1 MGLLSEG
8 TPLDWPEVKKVA
20 DHVREHGIT
29 QLINIFERLHGRQEY
44 EGTGIGLATCKKIIE
59 NLGGEIWVESEVG
72 VGTTFAFS
80 LPSDN

>member
-29 QLINIFERLHGRQEY
+29 QLINIFERLQGRTNDALKW
-44 EGTGIGLATCKKIIE
+44 GD
-59 NLGGEIWVESEVG
+59 EVCLCLC
-72 VGTTFAFS
+72 TFVCVCCAAFE
-80 LPSDN
+80 LDV